1 MLSSLTIDG
10 ALASAAARFRHKT
23 AAAATTG
30 DAGVFL
36 GGQQGTAFGQR
47 TRAQAADRREGK
59 SPAASDTFVL
69 GAALRHRSPILAY
82 ASPRKPQY
90 AKARARVTSRT

>member
-23 AAAATTG
+23 AAVATTG

-36 GGQQGTAFGQR
+36 GGQRGTAFGQR
-47 TRAQAADRREGK
+47 TRAQAADWREGK

-82 ASPRKPQY
+82 SPQTAIR
-90 AKARARVTSRT
+90 KARARVTSRT